1 MKRTIRTTT
10 RRTAALLLLVL
21 AAPAALAQAWPSK
34 PVRIINCFAPGGP
47 SDLLSRAVADK
58 LQGMWGQPVIV
69 EAKPGADGLIG
80 MEYAAKSPADGYTLV
95 TVPVGNAVLLPNLRQ
110 KLPYEMAKDFVP
122 VTMLATVQNVL
133 VVGTSVAPSNLKE
146 LIAYARANPGKLS
159 FASPGAGS
167 SPHVAGEMLKSAT
180 GMDMIHVPYKGTGP
194 ALNDVMGGQVTMFFS
209 QMSSA
214 LPLVKQGKLKA
225 IGVASLRRHPAATDI
240 PTIAEQDQP
249 GFEAMAWYALFAPA
263 GTPGE
268 IVSKVAADATKALQM
283 QDVKDK
289 LSALGADPVGG
300 TPEEFAARLKNEN
313 ARWGAA
319 IRKSGIKLPD

>member
-1 MKRTIRTTT
+1 MKRFI
-10 RRTAALLLLVL
+10 AALLLSL
-21 AAPAALAQAWPSK
+21 ATPTVLAQAWPTK
-34 PVRIINCFAPGGP
+34 PVRIINAFAPGGP
-47 SDLLSRAVADK
+47 SDLLSRAVGDK
-58 LQGMWGQPVIV
+58 LQGIWGQPVIV

-80 MEYAAKSPADGYTLV
+80 MEFAAKSPADGYTIV
-95 TVPVGNAVLLPNLRQ
+95 TVPVGNAVLLPNLRS
-110 KLPYEMAKDFVP
+110 KLPYDIAKDFVP
-122 VTMLATVQNVL
+122 ITLLATVQNVL
-133 VVGTSVAPSNLKE
+133 VVGANVPANTLKE
-146 LIAYARANPGKLS
+146 LIAYAKANPGKLS

-167 SPHVAGEMLKSAT
+167 SPHIAGEMLKSAT
-180 GMDMIHVPYKGTGP
+180 GMDMIHVAYKGTGP

-214 LPLVKQGKLKA
+214 LPLVKQGKLKG
-225 IGVASLRRHPAATDI
+225 IGVASLRRHPAATEI

-263 GTPGE
+263 GTPLD
-268 IVSKVAADATKALQM
+268 IVNKIAADATKALQL

-300 TPEEFAARLKNEN
+300 TPEEFALRLKNEN

-319 IRKSGIKLPD
+319 IRKAGIKLQD

>member
-1 MKRTIRTTT
+1 MKRVI
-10 RRTAALLLLVL
+10 AALLFSL
-21 AAPAALAQAWPSK
+21 AAPAVLAQAWPSK
-34 PVRIINCFAPGGP
+34 PVRIINAFAPGGP
-47 SDLLSRAVADK
+47 SDLLSRAVGDK
-58 LQGMWGQPVIV
+58 LQGTWGQPVIV

-80 MEYAAKSPADGYTLV
+80 MEFAAKSPADGYTIV
-95 TVPVGNAVLLPNLRQ
+95 TVPVGNAVLLPNLRS
-110 KLPYEMAKDFVP
+110 KLPYDMGKDFVP
-122 VTMLATVQNVL
+122 ITLLATVQNVL
-133 VVGTSVAPSNLKE
+133 VVGANVPASSLKE
-146 LIAYARANPGKLS
+146 LIAYAKANPGKLS

-167 SPHVAGEMLKSAT
+167 SPHIAGEMLKSAT
-180 GMDMIHVPYKGTGP
+180 GMDMIHVAYKGTGP

-214 LPLVKQGKLKA
+214 LPLVKQGKLKG

-263 GTPGE
+263 GTPPD
-268 IVSKVAADATKALQM
+268 IVSKIASDATKALQM

-300 TPEEFAARLKNEN
+300 TPEEFTLRLKNEN

-319 IRKSGIKLPD
+319 IRKAGIKLQE

>member
-1 MKRTIRTTT
+1 MKRVI
-10 RRTAALLLLVL
+10 AALLLAL
-21 AAPAALAQAWPSK
+21 ATPAVLAQAWPTK
-34 PVRIINCFAPGGP
+34 PVRIINAFAPGGP
-47 SDLLSRAVADK
+47 SDLLSRAVGDK
-58 LQGMWGQPVIV
+58 LQGTWGQPVIV

-80 MEYAAKSPADGYTLV
+80 MEFAAKSPADGYTIV
-95 TVPVGNAVLLPNLRQ
+95 TVPVGNAVLLPNLRS
-110 KLPYEMAKDFVP
+110 KLPYDMAKDFVP
-122 VTMLATVQNVL
+122 ITLLATVQNVL
-133 VVGTSVAPSNLKE
+133 VVGANVPANTLKE
-146 LIAYARANPGKLS
+146 LIAYAKANPGKLS

-167 SPHVAGEMLKSAT
+167 SPHIAGEMLKSAT
-180 GMDMIHVPYKGTGP
+180 GMDMIHVAYKGTGP

-214 LPLVKQGKLKA
+214 LPLVKQGKLKG
-225 IGVASLRRHPAATDI
+225 IGVASLRRHPAATEI

-263 GTPGE
+263 GTPLD
-268 IVSKVAADATKALQM
+268 IVNKIAADATKALQL

-300 TPEEFAARLKNEN
+300 TPEEFALRLKNEN

-319 IRKSGIKLPD
+319 IRKAGIKLQD

>member
-1 MKRTIRTTT
+1 MKRI
-10 RRTAALLLLVL
+10 AASLLLAL
-21 AAPAALAQAWPSK
+21 AAPVALAQAWPAK
-34 PVRIINCFAPGGP
+34 PVRIVNAFAPGGP
-47 SDLLSRAVADK
+47 SDLVSRAVGEK
-58 LQGMWGQPVIV
+58 LQAIWGQPVV
-69 EAKPGADGLIG
+69 VDARPGADGIIG
-80 MEYAAKSPADGYTLV
+80 MEHAAKSAPDGYTLV
-95 TVPVGNAVLLPNLRQ
+95 TVPVGNAVILPNLRS
-110 KLPYEMAKDFVP
+110 KLAYDINKDFMP
-122 VTMLATVQNVL
+122 ITLLATVQNVL
-133 VVGTSVAPSNLKE
+133 VVGPNVPASNLKE
-146 LIAYARANPGKLS
+146 LMAYAKANPGKLS

-180 GMDMIHVPYKGTGP
+180 GMDMIHIPYKGTGP

-263 GTPGE
+263 GTPVD
-268 IVSKVAADATKALQM
+268 IVNKVAADASKVLQM

-300 TPEEFAARLKNEN
+300 TPEEFAQRLKNEN

-319 IRKSGIKLPD
+319 IRKAGIKLPD

>member
-1 MKRTIRTTT
+1 MKRVI
-10 RRTAALLLLVL
+10 AALILSL
-21 AAPAALAQAWPSK
+21 ATSAVVAQAWPTK
-34 PVRIINCFAPGGP
+34 PVRIINAFAPGGP
-47 SDLLSRAVADK
+47 SDLLSRAVGDK
-58 LQGMWGQPVIV
+58 LQGSWGQPVIV

-80 MEYAAKSPADGYTLV
+80 MEYAAKSPADGYTIV
-95 TVPVGNAVLLPNLRQ
+95 TVPVGNAVLLPNLRS
-110 KLPYEMAKDFVP
+110 KLPYDMAKDFVP
-122 VTMLATVQNVL
+122 ITLLATVQNVL
-133 VVGTSVAPSNLKE
+133 VVGANVPANNLKE
-146 LIAYARANPGKLS
+146 LIAYAKANPGKLS

-167 SPHVAGEMLKSAT
+167 SPHIAGEMLKSVT
-180 GMDMIHVPYKGTGP
+180 GMDMIHVAYKGTGP

-214 LPLVKQGKLKA
+214 LPLVKQGKLKG
-225 IGVASLRRHPAATDI
+225 IGVASLRRHPAASEI

-263 GTPGE
+263 GTPPD
-268 IVSKVAADATKALQM
+268 IVSKIAADATKALQL

-300 TPEEFAARLKNEN
+300 TPEEFALRLKSEN

-319 IRKSGIKLPD
+319 IRKAGIKLQD

>member
-1 MKRTIRTTT
+1 MKRVI
-10 RRTAALLLLVL
+10 AALLLAL
-21 AAPAALAQAWPSK
+21 ATPAVLAQAWPTK
-34 PVRIINCFAPGGP
+34 PVRIINAFAPGGP
-47 SDLLSRAVADK
+47 SDLLSRAVGDK
-58 LQGMWGQPVIV
+58 LQGTWGQPVIV

-80 MEYAAKSPADGYTLV
+80 MEFAAKSPADGYTIV
-95 TVPVGNAVLLPNLRQ
+95 TVPVGNAVLLPNLRS
-110 KLPYEMAKDFVP
+110 KLPYDMGKDFVP
-122 VTMLATVQNVL
+122 ITLLATVQNVL
-133 VVGTSVAPSNLKE
+133 VVGANVPASSLKE
-146 LIAYARANPGKLS
+146 LIAYAKANPGKLS

-167 SPHVAGEMLKSAT
+167 SPHIAGEMLKSAT
-180 GMDMIHVPYKGTGP
+180 GMDMIHVAYKRTGP

-214 LPLVKQGKLKA
+214 LPLVKQGKLKG

-263 GTPGE
+263 GTPPD
-268 IVSKVAADATKALQM
+268 IVSKIASDATKALQM

-300 TPEEFAARLKNEN
+300 TPEEFALRLKNEN

-319 IRKSGIKLPD
+319 IRKAGIKLQE

>member
-1 MKRTIRTTT
+1 MKRFV
-10 RRTAALLLLVL
+10 ALLSLAL
-21 AAPAALAQAWPSK
+21 AAPAVLAQAWPTK
-34 PVRIINCFAPGGP
+34 PVRIINAFAPGGP
-47 SDLLSRAVADK
+47 SDLLSRAVGDK
-58 LQGMWGQPVIV
+58 LQATWGQPVIV

-80 MEYAAKSPADGYTLV
+80 MEYAAKSPADGYTIV
-95 TVPVGNAVLLPNLRQ
+95 TVPVGNAILLPNLRS
-110 KLPYEMAKDFVP
+110 KLPYDMAKDFVP
-122 VTMLATVQNVL
+122 ITLLATVQNVL
-133 VVGTSVAPSNLKE
+133 VVGANVPANNLKE
-146 LIAYARANPGKLS
+146 LIAYAKANPGKLS

-167 SPHVAGEMLKSAT
+167 SPHIAGEMLKSAT
-180 GMDMIHVPYKGTGP
+180 GMDMIHVAYKGTGP

-214 LPLVKQGKLKA
+214 LPLVKQGKLKG
-225 IGVASLRRHPAATDI
+225 IGVASLRRHPAATEI

-263 GTPGE
+263 GTPQD
-268 IVSKVAADATKALQM
+268 IVNKIAADATKALQM

-300 TPEEFAARLKNEN
+300 TPDEFALRLKNEN

-319 IRKSGIKLPD
+319 IRKAGIKLQE

>member
-1 MKRTIRTTT
+1 MKRFIAT
-10 RRTAALLLLVL
+10 LLLSL
-21 AAPAALAQAWPSK
+21 ATPTVLAQAWPAK
-34 PVRIINCFAPGGP
+34 PVRIINAFAPGGP
-47 SDLLSRAVADK
+47 SDLLSRAVGDK
-58 LQGMWGQPVIV
+58 LQGIWGQPVIV

-80 MEYAAKSPADGYTLV
+80 MEFAAKSPADGYTIV
-95 TVPVGNAVLLPNLRQ
+95 TVPVGNAVLLPNLRS
-110 KLPYEMAKDFVP
+110 KLPYDIAKDFVP
-122 VTMLATVQNVL
+122 ITLLATVQNVL
-133 VVGTSVAPSNLKE
+133 VVGANVPANTLKE
-146 LIAYARANPGKLS
+146 LIAYAKPNPGKLS

-167 SPHVAGEMLKSAT
+167 SPHIAGEMLKSAT
-180 GMDMIHVPYKGTGP
+180 GMDMIHVAYKGTGP

-214 LPLVKQGKLKA
+214 LPLVKQGKLKG
-225 IGVASLRRHPAATDI
+225 IGVASLRRHPAATEI

-263 GTPGE
+263 GTPLD
-268 IVSKVAADATKALQM
+268 IVNKIAADATKALQL

-300 TPEEFAARLKNEN
+300 TPEEFALRLKNEN

-319 IRKSGIKLPD
+319 IRKAGIKLQD

>member
-1 MKRTIRTTT
+1 MKRFI
-10 RRTAALLLLVL
+10 AALLLSL
-21 AAPAALAQAWPSK
+21 ATPTVLAQAWPAK
-34 PVRIINCFAPGGP
+34 PVRIINAFAPGGP
-47 SDLLSRAVADK
+47 SDLLSRAVGDK
-58 LQGMWGQPVIV
+58 LQGIWGQPVIV

-80 MEYAAKSPADGYTLV
+80 MEFAAKSPADGYTIV
-95 TVPVGNAVLLPNLRQ
+95 TVPVGNAVLLPNLRS
-110 KLPYEMAKDFVP
+110 KLPYDIAKDFVP
-122 VTMLATVQNVL
+122 ITLLATVQNVL
-133 VVGTSVAPSNLKE
+133 VVGASVPANTLKE
-146 LIAYARANPGKLS
+146 LIAYAKANPGKLS

-167 SPHVAGEMLKSAT
+167 SPHIAGEMLKSAT
-180 GMDMIHVPYKGTGP
+180 GMDMIHVAYKGTGP

-214 LPLVKQGKLKA
+214 LPLVKQGKLKG
-225 IGVASLRRHPAATDI
+225 IGVASLRRHPAATEI

-263 GTPGE
+263 GTPLD
-268 IVSKVAADATKALQM
+268 IVNKIAADATKALQL

-300 TPEEFAARLKNEN
+300 TPEEFALRLKNEN

-319 IRKSGIKLPD
+319 IRKAGIKLQD

>member
-1 MKRTIRTTT
+1 MKRVI
-10 RRTAALLLLVL
+10 AALLLAL
-21 AAPAALAQAWPSK
+21 ATPAVLAQAWPTK
-34 PVRIINCFAPGGP
+34 PVRIINAFAPGGP
-47 SDLLSRAVADK
+47 SDLLSRAVGDK
-58 LQGMWGQPVIV
+58 LQGTWGQPVIV

-80 MEYAAKSPADGYTLV
+80 MEFAAKSPADGYTIV
-95 TVPVGNAVLLPNLRQ
+95 TVPVGNAVLLPNLRS
-110 KLPYEMAKDFVP
+110 KLPYDMAKDFVP
-122 VTMLATVQNVL
+122 ITLLATVQNVL
-133 VVGTSVAPSNLKE
+133 VVGANVPASSLKE
-146 LIAYARANPGKLS
+146 LIAYAKANPGKLS

-167 SPHVAGEMLKSAT
+167 SPHIAGEMLKSAT
-180 GMDMIHVPYKGTGP
+180 GMDMIHVAYKGTGP

-214 LPLVKQGKLKA
+214 LPLVKQGKLKG

-263 GTPGE
+263 GTPPD
-268 IVSKVAADATKALQM
+268 IVSKIASDATKALQM

-300 TPEEFAARLKNEN
+300 TPEEFALRLKNEN

-319 IRKSGIKLPD
+319 IRKAGIKLQE

>member
-1 MKRTIRTTT
+1 MKRLI
-10 RRTAALLLLVL
+10 ALLLCAL
-21 AAPAALAQAWPSK
+21 AAPAALAQAWPAK
-34 PVRIINCFAPGGP
+34 PVKIINAFAPGGP

-69 EAKPGADGLIG
+69 EARPGADGLIG
-80 MEYAAKSPADGYTLV
+80 MEYAAKSPADGYSVV
-95 TVPVGNAVLLPNLRQ
+95 TAPVGNAVLLPHLRS
-110 KLPYEMAKDFVP
+110 KLPYDMARDFVP

-133 VVGTSVAPSNLKE
+133 VVGPNVPASNLKE

-167 SPHVAGEMLKSAT
+167 SPHIAGEMLKSAT
-180 GMDMIHVPYKGTGP
+180 GMDMIHVAYKGTGP
-194 ALNDVMGGQVTMFFS
+194 AVNDVMGGQVTMFFS

-214 LPLVKQGKLKA
+214 LPLIRQGKLKA

-263 GTPGE
+263 GTPAD
-268 IVSKVAADATKALQM
+268 IVHKIAADTTKALQLPEL
-283 QDVKDK
+283 KDK

-300 TPEEFAARLKNEN
+300 TPEEFALRLKNEN
-313 ARWGAA
+313 DRWGAA
-319 IRKSGIKLPD
+319 IRKSGIKLQD

>member
-1 MKRTIRTTT
+1 MKRLI
-10 RRTAALLLLVL
+10 AALLLSL
-21 AAPAALAQAWPSK
+21 ATPTVLAQAWPAK
-34 PVRIINCFAPGGP
+34 PVRIINAFAPGGP
-47 SDLLSRAVADK
+47 SDLLSRAVGDK
-58 LQGMWGQPVIV
+58 LQGIWGQPVIV

-80 MEYAAKSPADGYTLV
+80 MEFAAKSPADGYTIV
-95 TVPVGNAVLLPNLRQ
+95 TVPVGNAVLLPNLRS
-110 KLPYEMAKDFVP
+110 KLPYDIAKDFVP
-122 VTMLATVQNVL
+122 ITLLATVQNVL
-133 VVGTSVAPSNLKE
+133 VVGANVPANTLKE
-146 LIAYARANPGKLS
+146 LIAYAKANPGKLS

-167 SPHVAGEMLKSAT
+167 SPHIAGEMLKSAT
-180 GMDMIHVPYKGTGP
+180 GMDMIHVAYKGTGP

-214 LPLVKQGKLKA
+214 LPLVKQGKLKG
-225 IGVASLRRHPAATDI
+225 IGVASLRRHPAATEI

-263 GTPGE
+263 GTPLD
-268 IVSKVAADATKALQM
+268 IVNKIAADATKALQL

-300 TPEEFAARLKNEN
+300 TPEEFALRLKNEN

-319 IRKSGIKLPD
+319 IRKAGIKLQD

>member
-1 MKRTIRTTT
+1 MKRFIAT
-10 RRTAALLLLVL
+10 LLLSL
-21 AAPAALAQAWPSK
+21 ATPTVLAQAWPAK
-34 PVRIINCFAPGGP
+34 PVRIINAFAPGGP
-47 SDLLSRAVADK
+47 SDLLSRAVGDK
-58 LQGMWGQPVIV
+58 LQGIWGQPVIV

-80 MEYAAKSPADGYTLV
+80 MEFAAKSPADGYTIV
-95 TVPVGNAVLLPNLRQ
+95 TVPVGNAVLLPNLRS
-110 KLPYEMAKDFVP
+110 KLPYDIAKDFVP
-122 VTMLATVQNVL
+122 ITLLATVQNVL
-133 VVGTSVAPSNLKE
+133 VVGANVPANTLKE
-146 LIAYARANPGKLS
+146 LIAYAKANPGKLS

-167 SPHVAGEMLKSAT
+167 SPHIAGEMLKSAT
-180 GMDMIHVPYKGTGP
+180 GMDMIHVAYKGTGP

-214 LPLVKQGKLKA
+214 LPLVKQGKLKG
-225 IGVASLRRHPAATDI
+225 IGVASLRRHPAATEI

-263 GTPGE
+263 GTPLD
-268 IVSKVAADATKALQM
+268 IVNKIAADATKALQL

-300 TPEEFAARLKNEN
+300 TPEEFALRLKNEN

-319 IRKSGIKLPD
+319 IRKAGIKLQE

>member
-1 MKRTIRTTT
+1 MKRVI
-10 RRTAALLLLVL
+10 AALLLAL
-21 AAPAALAQAWPSK
+21 ATPAVLAQAWPTK
-34 PVRIINCFAPGGP
+34 PVRIINAFAPGGP
-47 SDLLSRAVADK
+47 SDLLSRAVGDK
-58 LQGMWGQPVIV
+58 LQGTWGQPVIV

-80 MEYAAKSPADGYTLV
+80 MEFAAKSPADGYTIV
-95 TVPVGNAVLLPNLRQ
+95 TVPVGNAVLLPNLRS
-110 KLPYEMAKDFVP
+110 KLPYDMGKDFVP
-122 VTMLATVQNVL
+122 ITLLATVQNVL
-133 VVGTSVAPSNLKE
+133 VVGANVPASSLKE
-146 LIAYARANPGKLS
+146 LIAYAKANPGKLS

-167 SPHVAGEMLKSAT
+167 SPHIAGEMLKSAT
-180 GMDMIHVPYKGTGP
+180 GMDMIHVAYKGTGP

-214 LPLVKQGKLKA
+214 LPLVKQGKLKG

-263 GTPGE
+263 GTPPD
-268 IVSKVAADATKALQM
+268 IVSKIASDATKALQM

-289 LSALGADPVGG
+289 LSALGVDPVGG
-300 TPEEFAARLKNEN
+300 TPEEFTLRLKNEN

-319 IRKSGIKLPD
+319 IRKAGIKLQE